1 MGFFELRTPRDML
14 EKAHREH
21 KRLLEDFDIDNLF
34 NFFVTAY
41 HVKDY
46 VKTTNSVPRPTLDA
60 FLQDQDL
67 KYCRDLCD
75 KGKHLTLTMRH
86 DPTTS
91 TMSGCYGGAPC
102 GALPYGAG
110 SVWILNTKDRA
121 VDVQSLADRVLEK
134 WDAFF
139 AANGL

>member
-21 KRLLEDFDIDNLF
+21 KRLLESFDIDNLF

-41 HVKDY
+41 HVQDY
-46 VKTTNSVPRPTLDA
+46 VQKTNSVPPAPLDA

-67 KYCRDLCD
+67 KDCRDLCD
-75 KGKHLTLTMRH
+75 KGKHLTLTKRD

-91 TMSGCYGGAPC
+91 SLSDLT
-102 GALPYGAG
+102 
-110 SVWILNTKDRA
+110 LN
-121 VDVQSLADRVLEK
+121 
-134 WDAFF
+134 F
-139 AANGL
+139 